1 MVCMTDFLDFQAL
14 ARPTSPNTYLL
25 APFGF
30 ADEASPDA
38 ESPVFDCTQAELFSQ
53 VEALVASR
61 KDWRLKALDA
71 QAGRISFI
79 AVTRFFRFKD
89 DVDIAVLPAGDDAGR
104 STLAIYSAS
113 RVGYSDLGANAKRVG
128 EILTSLR

>member
-1 MVCMTDFLDFQAL
+1 MTDFLDFQAL

-25 APFGF
+25 APSGF

-38 ESPVFDCTQAELFSQ
+38 ESPVFDCTPAELFSQ

-89 DVDIAVLPAGDDAGR
+89 DVDIAVLPAWWASFRRPLLPERFCKVRCSRSRFRCGARTGR
-104 STLAIYSAS
+104 W
-113 RVGYSDLGANAKRVG
+113 
-128 EILTSLR
+128 